1 MSIMT
6 NHQENCMYSLFND
19 FKNSYMCV
27 SGMWSEDCMYC
38 FFVSYSH
45 KCIDCNNLIKSQRCY
60 ECVDCNNVYKCLYC
74 QDCNDSSNLSYCHTC
89 INCEFC
95 IGCSNLVNKKYCI
108 DNKEYSKEEYFKLA
122 NEIQN
127 RQTAQPK
134 FVQNYHGY
142 SNEKCFGDYVKNS
155 KNCKFVFDVNECEDC
170 SYIFNSPQALKS
182 TYDSSYAVDGESNYE
197 CLSLV
202 GWVKECVTEY
212 CRYSNHVRYSSY
224 CFNCA
229 HIFGCIGLRNKQYCI
244 FNKQYTPAE
253 YEQEIWKIITHMQK
267 TGERWQFFPPY
278 LSPFGYNETIAAD
291 LLPLSKPE
299 AIALGFNRYDG
310 AEQKKEY
317 FAKYVDELSVEE
329 LANDEFI
336 LQQVFKCRAS
346 GKYDRLTKKELQMY
360 KKLGVWLP
368 AVHSEER
375 YKIRTQKRTWRQLYV
390 VQNAQWEQML
400 SVYQVQNDREI
411 VDEKTFISRMF

>member
-1 MSIMT
+1 
-6 NHQENCMYSLFND
+6 
-19 FKNSYMCV
+19 
-27 SGMWSEDCMYC
+27 MYC

-45 KCIDCNNLIKSQRCY
+45 KCIDCNNLIKSQQCY

-202 GWVKECVTEY
+202 G
-212 CRYSNHVRYSSY
+212 
-224 CFNCA
+224 
-229 HIFGCIGLRNKQYCI
+229 
-244 FNKQYTPAE
+244 
-253 YEQEIWKIITHMQK
+253 
-267 TGERWQFFPPY
+267 
-278 LSPFGYNETIAAD
+278 
-291 LLPLSKPE
+291 
-299 AIALGFNRYDG
+299 
-310 AEQKKEY
+310 
-317 FAKYVDELSVEE
+317 
-329 LANDEFI
+329 
-336 LQQVFKCRAS
+336 
-346 GKYDRLTKKELQMY
+346 
-360 KKLGVWLP
+360 
-368 AVHSEER
+368 
-375 YKIRTQKRTWRQLYV
+375 
-390 VQNAQWEQML
+390 
-400 SVYQVQNDREI
+400 
-411 VDEKTFISRMF
+411 